1 MCKECENW
9 ELEALDQFVMRH
21 KYLAEER
28 LSMERLMIDRVDG
41 WNELG
46 DNEKV
51 VIVMDRV
58 CRDETVA
65 RVSEKSVEEVICIIC
80 CCPPPAMTGVA
91 LYRLS
96 MREIILCVYR
106 CVC

>member
-9 ELEALDQFVMRH
+9 ELEAIDHFVMRR
-21 KYLAEER
+21 KYSAEEK

-51 VIVMDRV
+51 VIAMDRV
-58 CRDETVA
+58 CRDETMPRA
-65 RVSEKSVEEVICIIC
+65 IEK
-80 CCPPPAMTGVA
+80 MWKK
-91 LYRLS
+91 
-96 MREIILCVYR
+96 
-106 CVC
+106 